1 MLLIKF
7 TSWFIPGL
15 LDNTIHQT
23 ANLLTIYPDW
33 FCFWSPPLRYFNQK
47 ELQLSLKDTSYWE
60 SLHGKRR
67 YLNSTLLN
75 YSYINFDILEFVSL
89 TYTKT
94 WSTTTIFELECKCGN
109 IKNKALEIKRVWH
122 LKKKIWQFDKSDS
135 MLDKKLIEWIQWS

>member
-1 MLLIKF
+1 MCCWLNSHPDLFLDYWIIPYTRLRTFSPFILIGSAF
-7 TSWFIPGL
+7 
-15 LDNTIHQT
+15 D
-23 ANLLTIYPDW
+23 
-33 FCFWSPPLRYFNQK
+33 PPPRYFKQK

-122 LKKKIWQFDKSDS
+122 LKKKSDN
-135 MLDKKLIEWIQWS
+135 LINQIPCWIRS